1 MTDDDLDVRRLAEQG
16 DQPLPLFP
24 LGAGSPR
31 DALLTSLGP
40 NVVQQV
46 FCANTLYGC
55 VARCGCGWKAVHD
68 TETAARTSGSRHV
81 SAAHGVVLPAS
92 PDSEDGAA

>member
-16 DQPLPLFP
+16 DQPEPLFP
-24 LGAGSPR
+24 LEELPR
-31 DALLTSLGP
+31 VMPLDSLGP

-46 FCANTLYGC
+46 LCANTLYGC

-81 SAAHGVVLPAS
+81 SAVHGVVLPAS